1 MLSVYLAMVDSED
14 EKDLVEK
21 LYNTYKKTLFNIC
34 LAILCN
40 RPDAEDAV
48 HETFIRIINNSGKIK
63 YVDSPQTKAFC
74 IIIARNVATDILR
87 EKQKTVP
94 ATDNE
99 LDAYESDS
107 DNEETAIS
115 NISVERL
122 KQALRALPK
131 DSYDTLM
138 LSVRFGCSLSEM
150 SELLGIS
157 YQSVRYRL
165 RKARKLLLK
174 ELEDTDEQ
182 P

>member
-1 MLSVYLAMVDSED
+1 MISVYLAMVDSED

-21 LYNTYKKTLFNIC
+21 LYHTYKKTLFNIC
-34 LAILCN
+34 LAILCS

-48 HETFIRIINNSGKIK
+48 HETFIRIINNLGKIRD
-63 YVDSPQTKAFC
+63 VNSPQTKAFC
-74 IIIARNVATDILR
+74 VIIARNIAADILR
-87 EKQKTVP
+87 EKQKTVS

-99 LDAYESDS
+99 LDAYEADS

-115 NISVERL
+115 NISVQRL

-131 DSYDTLM
+131 DSYDILM
-138 LSVRFGCSLSEM
+138 LSVRFDCSLSEM
-150 SELLGIS
+150 SELLGVS

-165 RKARKLLLK
+165 RKARNLLLK
-174 ELEDTDEQ
+174 ELEETNEQ